1 MRYGQIWLK
10 LIIEKNFKQLMKIQN
25 ILDGNECITGELG
38 ECRKCELKSFT
49 HPFPLASGKIIGCEY
64 WR

>member
-10 LIIEKNFKQLMKIQN
+10 LIEKNFKQLMKIQN
-25 ILDGNECITGELG
+25 ILDGNEFMSRELG

-49 HPFPLASGKIIGCEY
+49 HPIFPGKIILAVSIGGS
-64 WR
+64 

>member
-1 MRYGQIWLK
+1 
-10 LIIEKNFKQLMKIQN
+10 MKIQN

-49 HPFPLASGKIIGCEY
+49 HPIFPGKIILAVSIGGS
-64 WR
+64 